1 MKTRSQIQNEIVRK
15 LVKAGGGL
23 ALLPTGVGKT
33 RIVIEFLKKISYH
46 RVLIVTSTEKL
57 RDVSW
62 PEEIKKWKG
71 DPNVTIICYQSLQK
85 YVESDFDVVVY
96 DEIHHV
102 TLLNMPFFE
111 KPRKY
116 VLGMTATE
124 PRDTEKKLL
133 IYNVLQLQKV
143 IEMSVAEAVALKLI
157 SPFLIT
163 KIETRLDESQ
173 NNIEAGSKTCKFY
186 TTELA
191 NYTYLSD
198 TITRLG
204 LQGKYQMRD
213 IMIRKRLHF
222 MNTLPSKVFAARKF
236 LNQIAPETRTLVFS
250 KSINSAK
257 AISPYCFHSKIGDQH
272 LNEFMNGKINLLSCV
287 NALNEGINIPEIDIA
302 VITQLNSNDL
312 VLTQQLGRVIRFR
325 KDFVG
330 NVYILVAK
338 DTVDENWFQSAT
350 KNLSIYETITL

>member
-1 MKTRSQIQNEIVRK
+1 MKTRNQIQNEIVQK

-62 PEEIKKWKG
+62 PEEIRKWKG
-71 DPNVTIICYQSLQK
+71 DSKVTIICYQSLHK
-85 YVESDFDVVVY
+85 YIESDFDVVVY

-102 TLLNMPFFE
+102 TLLNVPFFE

-116 VLGMTATE
+116 VVGMTATE
-124 PRDTEKKLL
+124 PRDAEKKLL
-133 IYNVLQLQKV
+133 IYNVLKLKKV
-143 IEMSVAEAVALKLI
+143 IEMSVEEAVALKLI

-163 KIETRLDESQ
+163 KIETRLDVIES
-173 NNIEAGSKTCKFY
+173 NIEAGSKHNKFF
-186 TTELA
+186 TTEQA
-191 NYTYLSD
+191 NYNYLSD
-198 TITRLG
+198 TIVRLG
-204 LQGKYQMRD
+204 QQGKYQMRD

-222 MNTLPSKVFAARKF
+222 MNTLPSKILATRKF
-236 LNQIAPETRTLVFS
+236 MSQIAPDTRTLVFS
-250 KSINSAK
+250 KSINSAQ
-257 AISPYCFHSKIGDQH
+257 AICPYCFHSKTTDLH
-272 LNEFMNGKINLLSCV
+272 LKQFMDGTIDTLSCV
-287 NALNEGINIPEIDIA
+287 NALNEGINIPEIDMAI
-302 VITQLNSNDL
+302 ISQLNSNDL

-325 KDFVG
+325 KHFIG

-338 DTVDENWFQSAT
+338 NTVDENWFQSAT
-350 KNLSIYETITL
+350 KNLSIHETIIL